1 VLFCVAMDHNLLPI
15 ELPSEEN
22 TVDQLS
28 QNFVDDFRF
37 EEINDEEGAEAD
49 PFEPDEPNQFV
60 GKVLLIFFIVFFL
73 SLC

>member
-1 VLFCVAMDHNLLPI
+1 MDRDLPPI

-37 EEINDEEGAEAD
+37 EELHDEQAD
-49 PFEPDEPNQFV
+49 ANPFEPDEPNQFV
-60 GKVLLIFFIVFFL
+60 GKVLLIFF
-73 SLC
+73 